1 VFSIFFMFRR
11 LTSTELSETRRNNR
25 TCECFELGVNP
36 PAMAIAAAVVVS
48 ARRDEV
54 GLLEVLQVHCD
65 HRLIQDRRVGL
76 LKPVP
81 EFGSGLPLSVEIS
94 NFLQGNIPIR
104 LDGHCLVELR
114 AEWKYQIESIAWS
127 QTIPGPTLFKRRRAA
142 NSGLLL
148 GVR

>member
-1 VFSIFFMFRR
+1 DGIRDLIV
-11 LTSTELSETRRNNR
+11 TGVQ
-25 TCECFELGVNP
+25 TCALP
-36 PAMAIAAAVVVS
+36 IY
-48 ARRDEV
+48 
-54 GLLEVLQVHCD
+54 CD

-104 LDGHCLVELR
+104 LDGHCLVEFR
-114 AEWKYQIESIAWS
+114 AEWKYQIESIAWC
-127 QTIPGPTLFKRRRAA
+127 QTIPGPTLFKRRRSA